1 MNKEQEKNSE
11 NLKNDFTL
19 RLLMTYKET
28 IVDGIG
34 LRYSLY
40 FSGCSHACPAAT
52 TNIHGI
58 PIMEMYS
65 HMKN

>member
-40 FSGCSHACPAAT
+40 FSGCSHAAT

>member
-11 NLKNDFTL
+11 NLKNNFTL

-34 LRYSLY
+34 ILQVAHTPVL
-40 FSGCSHACPAAT
+40 AAT
-52 TNIHGI
+52 TNIHGT
-58 PIMEMYS
+58 PITEMYS